1 MHGVVADVVRA
12 AVRVVQA
19 PLLHQGQQ
27 LGVVFRPRRQRQLD
41 VAAVAPLALAAVA
54 VLVLV
59 LVLVPVALAPL
70 AAVAVLV
77 LVVPVV
83 LVPMREAAPW
93 CQTTSGC
100 PRAWCLS
107 GWWTPWTMV
116 WF

>member
-27 LGVVFRPRRQRQLD
+27 LGVVFRPRRQRLLD
-41 VAAVAPLALAAVA
+41 VAAVA
-54 VLVLV
+54 
-59 LVLVPVALAPL
+59 L

-93 CQTTSGC
+93 CQTTNGC

-107 GWWTPWTMV
+107 GWWTRWTMV